1 MNNITPIT
9 SSINPTESQNPN
21 LEELKLKLELV
32 REQQNLLDKSQ
43 SIVDSY
49 GAETLQLML
58 GQANSLLQPTAE
70 TVFGR
75 SGSRMWLLKALE
87 EAKEGV
93 RMVCPWLSQR
103 SVDEEMK
110 LRIRYLLEQGLYL
123 HIGWGYGYDI
133 GKVIKLERGSFTICG
148 DGWRNYDALPIF
160 KQLRTKYPDQVQLK
174 LLGSHSKYF
183 VRDRAFAYVGSH
195 NFLNSNVTRLNTY
208 SPDFAGDEVGTI
220 LRTPHQIDKLIQR
233 FDRQPD
239 LAKQRDYW
247 EYQTV

>member
-1 MNNITPIT
+1 MTYQITPIN
-9 SSINPTESQNPN
+9 SSINPTQNPN

-43 SIVDSY
+43 VIMNNY

-58 GQANSLLQPTAE
+58 GQANSLLQPTSE

-93 RMVCPWLSQR
+93 RMVCPWLSRR
-103 SVDEEMK
+103 SVDQEMQ
-110 LRIRYLLEQGLYL
+110 LRIRYLLDQGLYL

-133 GKVIKLERGSFTICG
+133 GKVIKLERGSFSISN
-148 DGWRNYDALPIF
+148 DGCRNYDALSFF
-160 KQLRTKYPDQVQLK
+160 KQLRDKYPEQVQLK
-174 LLGSHSKYF
+174 FLGSHSKYF

-195 NFLNSNVTRLNTY
+195 NFLNSNLSQLNTY

-220 LRTPHQIDKLIQR
+220 LRTPKEIEKLIQR
-233 FDRQPD
+233 FDHQPD

-247 EYQTV
+247 DYQSV